1 MAGGNGEK
9 SEQPSQRRL
18 QKARESGQFPVSRE
32 FTAGVQFLVA
42 AYAIT
47 SFGRE
52 WITASSQ
59 LMRYAFRF
67 AFRNDLTVTAITSEA
82 RSVILTTLA
91 PLLKGAAILV
101 ALVLATHLIT
111 TQFGFASSK
120 LSPDFSRLNPLQR
133 VQQLRRQNL
142 PAFFQALILLPLF
155 GYIVFL
161 VIRSNLDQL
170 LRLPLGNVQQGIQ
183 QLGSSL
189 SALLW
194 KAAICFFLFGCYDL
208 FRQRRRHSQDLKM
221 TKQEL
226 REEHKESEGN
236 PQIKQQI
243 RRLQRDAA
251 RRNMMKEVPKA
262 SAVIV
267 NPTHYAVAVR
277 YVMDSMAAPTVVAKG
292 KNYLALRIRQKAIE
306 HNVPIVENVALAQ
319 ALYKSADVGQEIPA
333 HLYRAVAEV
342 LAYIYRLMNGRMPGH
357 F

>member
-1 MAGGNGEK
+1 MAGNNGEK
-9 SEQPSQRRL
+9 TEQPSQRRL
-18 QKARESGQFPVSRE
+18 QKAREHGQFPVSRE
-32 FTAGVQFLVA
+32 FVAGVQFLVLV
-42 AYAIT
+42 YAIT
-47 SFGRE
+47 NFGRE
-52 WITASSQ
+52 WITASGQ
-59 LMRYAFRF
+59 LMRYAFRY
-67 AFRNDLTVTAITSEA
+67 AFRAELTVVDITSQT
-82 RSVILTTLA
+82 RTVVLGSFA
-91 PLLKGAAILV
+91 PLLMGAGLLV
-101 ALVLATHLIT
+101 TLTFAMHLIT

-120 LSPDFSRLNPLQR
+120 LSPDFSRLNPLQK
-133 VQQLRRQNL
+133 VQQLRRQNV

-155 GYIVFL
+155 AYIVFL

-170 LRLPLGNVQQGIQ
+170 LRMPLGNVQQALQ
-183 QLGSSL
+183 QLGASL

-221 TKQEL
+221 SKQEL
-226 REEHKESEGN
+226 RDEHKESEGN
-236 PQIKQQI
+236 PQMKQRI

-251 RRNMMKEVPKA
+251 RKNMMKEVPK
-262 SAVIV
+262 STAVVV
-267 NPTHYAVAVR
+267 NPTHYAVAIR

-292 KNYLALRIRQKAIE
+292 RNYLALRIKQKALD

-342 LAYIYRLMNGRMPGH
+342 LAYIYRLTNGRMPGH